1 MNSAVFT
8 DSEPVGF
15 YSPAVVAPP
24 NAQLVAI
31 AGVLSTDVDGNSI
44 GTGDFE
50 TQLRTV
56 FANMAKTLEAANSSL
71 SDVVKFTTYLV
82 DPDHIA
88 EFYRVRELIFADLY
102 PNRRPPGN
110 TLLVVQRLV
119 RPEFLVEIEAIATT
133 HTPFPEGG
141 PHVG

>member
-8 DSEPVGF
+8 EAETVGF
-15 YSPAVVAPP
+15 YSPAVVAPVG
-24 NAQLVAI
+24 AQLVAI
-31 AGVLSTDVDGNSI
+31 AGVLSTDAAGNSV

-50 TQLRTV
+50 KQLRTV
-56 FANMAKTLEAANSSL
+56 FTNMATTLEAANSSL
-71 SDVVKFTTYLV
+71 VDVVKFTTYLV

-110 TLLVVQRLV
+110 TLLVVARLV

-133 HTPFPEGG
+133 HTPLSEGF

>member
-8 DSEPVGF
+8 EFETVGF
-15 YSPAVVAPP
+15 YSPAVVTPP
-24 NAQLVAI
+24 DAQLVAV
-31 AGVLSTDVDGNSI
+31 AGVLSTDSSGNSI
-44 GTGDFE
+44 GAGNFE
-50 TQLRTV
+50 IQMRTV
-56 FANMAKTLEAANSSL
+56 FTNMAQTLAAAGSSL
-71 SDVVKFTTYLV
+71 TDVVKFTTYLV

-102 PNRRPPGN
+102 PERRPPGN

-133 HTPFPEGG
+133 NTTLPEGH